1 MAVADWT
8 VPFELTSQVYSGT
21 LLPFNQAIAF
31 ANGTGYYR
39 LRTDGCA
46 LTNVVRQTK
55 DDVPQAPGSILH
67 RRWVAGMEMN
77 LAIQMWGEGT
87 IACDELLQ
95 EMLDEIMGY
104 LYGLLNAGDNQG
116 RISWTPASI
125 NARML
130 DDIRLLSYP
139 VATQAA
145 GSAYELTFSI
155 DCEQPYALDL
165 TQQYV
170 QIADGA
176 TVVITNNGNCPFY
189 PVLQVNMVAYQ
200 VPDVT
205 ACTGISILNEHPTGS
220 GITEEFVWTASQPGS
235 QQIPANQFADVNCFR
250 NTMFKSI
257 DGITANDAN
266 MTPGI
271 VMPDSEYIV
280 LYPGTNSITVAG
292 GPVGVLWNPSWV

>member
-8 VPFELTSQVYSGT
+8 VPFELTSQVYSGS
-21 LLPFNQAIAF
+21 LLPLNQAIAF
-31 ANGTGYYR
+31 TNGTGYYR

-139 VATQAA
+139 AATQAA

-165 TQQYV
+165 VQQYV
-170 QIADGA
+170 QIANSA
-176 TVVITNNGNCPFY
+176 TQTITNNGNCPFY
-189 PVLQVNMVAYQ
+189 PVFEVNWAAYLT
-200 VPDVT
+200 PDVT
-205 ACTGISILNEHPTGS
+205 PCAGITITNEHPSGS
-220 GITEEFVWTASQPGS
+220 GNIEVFEWVDSLPGS
-235 QQIPANQFADVNCFR
+235 LNIPANEYGEINCFR
-250 NTMFKSI
+250 NTFFLNGNQ
-257 DGITANDAN
+257 DNL
-266 MTPGI
+266 TPGI
-271 VMPDSEYIV
+271 QMPDSEYIV
-280 LYPGTNSITVAG
+280 LYPGTNDITVVGA
-292 GPVGVLWNPSWV
+292 PVGVLWNPSWV